1 MINIKVGE
9 EKIRDLV
16 IVVRLIHLPN
26 LPMIDQDL
34 NIKNLRKSQKIK
46 RNKKDEKI
54 GNMILFQQFLVIT
67 F

>member
-16 IVVRLIHLPN
+16 VVRLIHLIN
-26 LPMIDQDL
+26 LPMIDQDI
-34 NIKNLRKSQKIK
+34 NIKNLMKSRKIK

-54 GNMILFQQFLVIT
+54 ANMIPFQQFLVIT